1 MVNNIGTNL
10 PGRSTSGAGDCAGS
24 ELTVHDTGME
34 RPTDLLDRVAS
45 RLRPRG
51 CPARPVPGGFAAEP
65 ATNRYRVNLN
75 EAVGE
80 PVHRR
85 VAS

>member
-65 ATNRYRVNLN
+65 AASQYRVNLN
-75 EAVGE
+75 EAVDR